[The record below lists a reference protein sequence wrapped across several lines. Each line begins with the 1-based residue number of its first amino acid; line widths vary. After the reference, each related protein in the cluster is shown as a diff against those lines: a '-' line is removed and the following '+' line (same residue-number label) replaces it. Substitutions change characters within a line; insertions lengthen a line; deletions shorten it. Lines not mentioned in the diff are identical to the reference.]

1 MKLPPLS
8 AILLSMASLAPI
20 IPAAIIA
27 GPVFAQPEAP
37 AAVQP
42 VTQATE
48 GAAELVNDPDLR
60 ADTLSQ

>member
-20 IPAAIIA
+20 IPAAMIA
-27 GPVFAQPEAP
+27 GPVFAQPEAR

-42 VTQATE
+42 VMQATE
-48 GAAELVNDPDLR
+48 VAAGVVNDPDLS

>member
-1 MKLPPLS
+1 
-8 AILLSMASLAPI
+8 MASLAPI
-20 IPAAIIA
+20 IPAAMIA

-48 GAAELVNDPDLR
+48 VAAELVNDPDLS